1 MRLRNRKVP
10 ARSGPWSRR
19 ARPVTSGRR
28 CLVVRIPD
36 PARRR
41 LSAPGF
47 RLYRVALEGV
57 RHLSSFLCHPLTTS
71 YKQLCR
77 IILRLRCRVTLL
89 VPALNPQAQHTH
101 GPAYLSDQYAAS
113 AALIAMRSFFAAIRS
128 DYMHLPSPQS
138 LRNDPSPTSVVV
150 AKEPHPIETVLL
162 VEVAGQ
168 TYEVVATPS
177 ICGAYAARALGTVC
191 IGRVRVQ
198 VAPIPPHGPAKWQ

>member
-77 IILRLRCRVTLL
+77 IILRLRLAGLRSLFLRSIPKLNTPTVQRICRINTQPPRPSSPCDPSSPPSAVITCIYRHHSHLGTIHPPPRWSSQKSRTLL
-89 VPALNPQAQHTH
+89 KP
-101 GPAYLSDQYAAS
+101 YC
-113 AALIAMRSFFAAIRS
+113 
-128 DYMHLPSPQS
+128 S
-138 LRNDPSPTSVVV
+138 LKWP
-150 AKEPHPIETVLL
+150 
-162 VEVAGQ
+162 
-168 TYEVVATPS
+168 
-177 ICGAYAARALGTVC
+177 
-191 IGRVRVQ
+191 VRLM
-198 VAPIPPHGPAKWQ
+198 KS

>member
-47 RLYRVALEGV
+47 RAVQSGARRCPASVIVLM
-57 RHLSSFLCHPLTTS
+57 SSPHNELQATLQDYSPAAIS
-71 YKQLCR
+71 
-77 IILRLRCRVTLL
+77 RVTLL

-150 AKEPHPIETVLL
+150 AKEPHPFIIGTPASSGLSMH
-162 VEVAGQ
+162 AS
-168 TYEVVATPS
+168 ATRTRV
-177 ICGAYAARALGTVC
+177 IRYT
-191 IGRVRVQ
+191 GR
-198 VAPIPPHGPAKWQ
+198 